1 MGFSVSSALRFGWE
15 TFKKRPWFFI
25 LATLVVGLV
34 ELLMELVAGA
44 IAILFAS
51 SEKELLIVF
60 FSAYFALGLVFGT
73 LPLWAGRR
81 FSSPLM
87 TTRIKSSLPRYGTP
101 RPYWKYLGAGIL
113 LLLVMLA
120 GFLFA
125 TLLLVGVNIPLG
137 LIAIVVAVVAS
148 VIFVLMFMFT
158 LVIVIDRELGPIA
171 AMKESHRITRGHKW
185 RLAGL
190 MLVFMLISLLWQGF
204 NKVLDAPMPINLL
217 GALAIVAAL
226 LVLSPVASLAV
237 TRAYRVLS
245 GAAGIQPADAAL
257 AA

>member
-1 MGFSVSSALRFGWE
+1 MSSSAPISRSALS
-15 TFKKRPWFFI
+15 
-25 LATLVVGLV
+25 LAR
-34 ELLMELVAGA
+34 
-44 IAILFAS
+44 
-51 SEKELLIVF
+51 
-60 FSAYFALGLVFGT
+60 
-73 LPLWAGRR
+73 LPQWAGRR

-87 TTRIKSSLPRYGTP
+87 PTRIKSSLPRYGTP

>member
-1 MGFSVSSALRFGWE
+1 
-15 TFKKRPWFFI
+15 
-25 LATLVVGLV
+25 
-34 ELLMELVAGA
+34 
-44 IAILFAS
+44 
-51 SEKELLIVF
+51 
-60 FSAYFALGLVFGT
+60 
-73 LPLWAGRR
+73 
-81 FSSPLM
+81 M

-190 MLVFMLISLLWQGF
+190 MLVFMLISLL
-204 NKVLDAPMPINLL
+204 
-217 GALAIVAAL
+217 
-226 LVLSPVASLAV
+226 
-237 TRAYRVLS
+237 
-245 GAAGIQPADAAL
+245 
-257 AA
+257 

>member
-73 LPLWAGRR
+73 LAAMGWTAFFLAAHDNPDKVKLTALWH
-81 FSSPLM
+81 
-87 TTRIKSSLPRYGTP
+87 P

-185 RLAGL
+185 RGG
-190 MLVFMLISLLWQGF
+190 S
-204 NKVLDAPMPINLL
+204 DARLH
-217 GALAIVAAL
+217 AHQSAVA
-226 LVLSPVASLAV
+226 
-237 TRAYRVLS
+237 RV
-245 GAAGIQPADAAL
+245 
-257 AA
+257 